1 MYVISRGRVLQGQAR
16 ADLALDLQFPKGF
29 ARSFGKH
36 PFLLPA
42 MIAMAGRVLSETKT
56 SPASFL

>member
-1 MYVISRGRVLQGQAR
+1 MYVIRRGRVLQEKAR

-29 ARSFGKH
+29 ARSFGKT

-42 MIAMAGRVLSETKT
+42 FSYKAGRVLSETKT
-56 SPASFL
+56 TRASFL